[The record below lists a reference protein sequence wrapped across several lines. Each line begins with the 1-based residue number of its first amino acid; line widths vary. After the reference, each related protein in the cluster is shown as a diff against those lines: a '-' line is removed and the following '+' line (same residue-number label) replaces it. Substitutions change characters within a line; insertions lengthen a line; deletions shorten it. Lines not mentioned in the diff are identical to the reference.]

1 MGRIVFSIISLIVL
15 AVIIVMNAGTS
26 GAFNLF
32 GYQFEEVPII
42 VIAIVSFV
50 LGAIYSFIFYIS
62 SFLARTRREKLA
74 MQKQRLK
81 SQEQTIKS
89 KDASLKER
97 EKQADTV
104 SSAPG
109 QRALPAGAAQA
120 GGAPFARSGARP
132 VGSGTTAAT
141 GERSPATKRSGGWLR
156 NLFGRNTDSS
166 R

>member
-15 AVIIVMNAGTS
+15 AVIIVMNAGTT

-32 GYQFEEVPII
+32 GYQFDEVPII

-62 SFLARTRREKLA
+62 SYLARTRREKLA

-81 SQEQTIKS
+81 TQEQTIKS

-97 EKQADTV
+97 EKQADAI
-104 SSAPG
+104 SPGGG
-109 QRALPAGAAQA
+109 QRALPAG
-120 GGAPFARSGARP
+120 GEPFAHAGARP
-132 VGSGTTAAT
+132 VGSGTTAAAA
-141 GERSPATKRSGGWLR
+141 GNASRTKRSGGWLR
-156 NLFGRNTDSS
+156 NLFGKGTGSS